1 VECWEGLDLKIRT
14 LMEFYRKA
22 AWDDVYQ
29 RWILPENMREFK
41 MIIYVFERRT
51 FQDTVAFP
59 DGNDKE
65 TYKNAFQVYS
75 NLNADIPVKAYE
87 CCPCEFAI
95 GESVSWQ
102 NDYSGSTENNEE
114 TSKIVINVKNVKTY
128 YKNRLVSDEL
138 SKMYDNNGKFL
149 ENSNDVTQKIDSI
162 MIYDLVESIERTS
175 SLNNAIAETEG
186 NSGGGVFSGLTV
198 NGAKAMFLNKDI
210 LLENED
216 ANPVIKNYIW
226 GYSLSG
232 GIQNINENVLDHM
245 MKTD

>member
-1 VECWEGLDLKIRT
+1 
-14 LMEFYRKA
+14 MEFYRKA

-51 FQDTVAFP
+51 FQDTVGFP
-59 DGNDKE
+59 DGNDRE

-87 CCPCEFAI
+87 CCPCEFEI

-114 TSKIVINVKNVKTY
+114 TSKIVISVKNVKTY
-128 YKNRLVSDEL
+128 FKNRLVSEEL
-138 SKMYDNNGKFL
+138 SKIYDNNGKFL

-175 SLNNAIAETEG
+175 SLNNNLAETERTP
-186 NSGGGVFSGLTV
+186 GGVFSDLTV
-198 NGAKAMFLNKDI
+198 NGAKALFLNKNI
-210 LLENED
+210 LLENEE
-216 ANPVIKNYIW
+216 ANPAIRNYIW

-232 GIQNINENVLDHM
+232 PIPNINENVLDHM
-245 MKTD
+245 VKTD

>member
-1 VECWEGLDLKIRT
+1 
-14 LMEFYRKA
+14 MEFYRKA

-51 FQDTVAFP
+51 FQDTVGFP
-59 DGNDKE
+59 NGNDRE

-75 NLNADIPVKAYE
+75 SLNADIPVKAYE

-95 GESVSWQ
+95 GESVSWRD
-102 NDYSGSTENNEE
+102 DYSGNIENNEE

-128 YKNRLVSDEL
+128 YKNCLVSDEL
-138 SKMYDNNGKFL
+138 SKVYDNNGKFI

-175 SLNNAIAETEG
+175 SLNNVVAETEG
-186 NSGGGVFSGLTV
+186 NSGSGVFSGLTV

-210 LLENED
+210 LLENEE
-216 ANPVIKNYIW
+216 ANPAIKNYIW